1 MDTTSPGAVR
11 IRGVSLLILFL
22 FPLAFLLVSCG
33 GGGGSDT
40 PPPETVVINPAP
52 ASGETNVSEY
62 VVIKVEFV
70 RAMDPATVNTSTFL
84 LLDELGTPVTGC
96 VVDYDDVTEI
106 FPLPVVL
113 HIATLN
119 CPVLKPATL
128 YTGRL
133 TTAVTDLA
141 GQALKTDYSWSFTTR
156 TDTGIGQW
164 QSLPASGLTGGKPA
178 VWTGT
183 QMIVWG
189 GTGGAR
195 YDRGTNTWLPVS
207 AINAP
212 SARSGHSMVW
222 TGQRMI
228 VWGGQ
233 DAGGSVLGDGG
244 IYDPVTDTWQPL
256 PASPGITARAGHSAV
271 WTGTSMLIWGGY
283 VPGTDPTTQLPAYFA
298 QNTGARYSPG
308 SGTWQAINAIGVPS
322 RRYRHTAVWTGDRM
336 IIWGGYGGEVFPSDY
351 TELADGALYDPVLDS
366 WQPMSSVNAPV
377 SRRFH
382 TAVWSGGRMIV
393 WGGSRLAG
401 PLIHTEYLN
410 SGGAY
415 FPATDSWSAT
425 SLVGAPDARDQHAA
439 VWTGSEM
446 IVWGGEIAVDA
457 YFGTMP
463 TAVGTGGRY
472 NLNANSWTATAITN
486 APIPALSSLPPDA
499 VWTGSEMLVWAGG
512 ISSSNGGR
520 YAP

>member
-1 MDTTSPGAVR
+1 MAATSLGAAR
-11 IRGVSLLILFL
+11 IRSVSLPVSFL
-22 FPLAFLLVSCG
+22 LALAFLLVSCG
-33 GGGGSDT
+33 GGDGSDT
-40 PPPETVVINPAP
+40 PPPASVAINPAP
-52 ASGETNVSEY
+52 ASGETNVSEN

-70 RAMDPATVNTSTFL
+70 RAMAPATLNPSTFL
-84 LLDELGTPVTGC
+84 LLDQLGTPVAGC
-96 VVDYDDVTEI
+96 VVDYRDVTVI
-106 FPLPVVL
+106 FPVPVVL
-113 HIATLN
+113 HVATLA
-119 CPVLKPATL
+119 CPVLKLSTL
-128 YTGRL
+128 YTARL

-141 GQALKTDYSWSFTTR
+141 GQALTTDYVWSFTTR
-156 TDTGIGQW
+156 ADTGIGQW
-164 QSLPASGLTGGKPA
+164 QSLPSSGLTGRKPA

-195 YDRGTNTWLPVS
+195 YINGTNTWLPVS
-207 AINAP
+207 AVNAP

-228 VWGGQ
+228 VWGGL
-233 DAGGSVLGDGG
+233 DAGGNVLGDGG
-244 IYDPVTDTWQPL
+244 VYDPAADTWQPL
-256 PASPGITARAGHSAV
+256 PASPEIAARTGHTAV
-271 WTGTSMLIWGGY
+271 WTGTGMLIWGGY
-283 VPGTDPTTQLPAYFA
+283 VPGTDPTTQLPTYFA
-298 QNTGARYSPG
+298 QNTGARYTPG
-308 SGTWQAINAIGVPS
+308 SGTWQAINTIGVPS
-322 RRYRHTAVWTGDRM
+322 RRYRHTAVWSGDHM
-336 IIWGGYGGEVFPSDY
+336 IIWGGYGGEVLPSSY
-351 TELADGALYDPVLDS
+351 TELSDGALYDPATDS
-366 WQPMSSVNAPV
+366 WQLTSSVNAPV
-377 SRRFH
+377 SRQLH

-415 FPATDSWSAT
+415 YPATDSWSAT
-425 SLVGAPDARDQHAA
+425 SLVGAPDARDRHAA

-446 IVWGGEIAVDA
+446 IVWGGEIPVDA

-472 NLNANSWTATAITN
+472 NLNANSWTATVVAN

-499 VWTGSEMLVWAGG
+499 VWTGSEMFVWAGG
-512 ISSSNGGR
+512 ISSSVGGR